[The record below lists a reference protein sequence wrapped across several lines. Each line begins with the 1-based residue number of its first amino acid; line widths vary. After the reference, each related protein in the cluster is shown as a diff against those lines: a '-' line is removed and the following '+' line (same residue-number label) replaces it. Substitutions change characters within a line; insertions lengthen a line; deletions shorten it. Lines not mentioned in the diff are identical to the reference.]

1 MLTFVNETLNSPELV
16 AKLADEYT
24 ERNLMR
30 DDGNEYSSLF
40 ETLIERIL
48 MLVLNLSNEEAESSD
63 DTMKKFEKTLLM
75 KSYELLERA
84 IQLLDSRQFIE
95 VVRRLLKHE
104 LMPLRRRALNLLN
117 ARLRKHEPS
126 ESEISLLITLVDDL
140 LNAIVDVQTTTTTST
155 PTDESSEIE
164 VNNQTVLFCLKL
176 LCKRI
181 GERNPLA
188 FVKVVKYVSENLLDK
203 SLYLSSSS
211 IRNVNLLSGVLLL
224 CGELCLKLKSNALV
238 YLNQI
243 VSFDLDVVDFVRGK
257 LESSLGFKPSDEEQL
272 VDEFEGNKSLF
283 RGFNSQILINNLI
296 FFLIKR
302 AKKTHRNATKRRGN
316 SSSVSNHMSY

>member
-24 ERNLMR
+24 ERNMMR
-30 DDGNEYSSLF
+30 DDNEGNNEYSGLF

-48 MLVLNLSNEEAESSD
+48 MLVLNLSNEEAESTKSD
-63 DTMKKFEKTLLM
+63 ETMKKFEKTLLM

-84 IQLLDSRQFIE
+84 IQLLDSRAFIE

-140 LNAIVDVQTTTTTST
+140 LNAIVDVQTTTTTTTS
-155 PTDESSEIE
+155 PSDESGEIE

-211 IRNVNLLSGVLLL
+211 MRNVNLLSGVLLL

-272 VDEFEGNKSLF
+272 VDEFEG
-283 RGFNSQILINNLI
+283 I
-296 FFLIKR
+296 
-302 AKKTHRNATKRRGN
+302 
-316 SSSVSNHMSY
+316 